1 VQITSEE
8 WESLAPGSHLTIA
21 VLPDSRPH
29 TLKSGASVSFEKCM
43 LLAAIVLWLAA
54 TACVLAVVYGWIKN
68 KKQHVPNAA

>member
-1 VQITSEE
+1 
-8 WESLAPGSHLTIA
+8 
-21 VLPDSRPH
+21 
-29 TLKSGASVSFEKCM
+29 M